1 MQRRGFTLIETLI
14 SLAIV
19 IIVLAG
25 AVSFSRS
32 FFVTGQVSEDRAQAE
47 GLVDDA
53 LGLLVSLQRTVR
65 SVDCSPTPTCAVN
78 NLSTFLYVD
87 KNDTTAYVIPYRVSN
102 DLFWCAVANQ
112 DADRYRPGG
121 CNLQVSKVGNLNLGT
136 MLKGTGELIGVN
148 RAAWGVAD
156 EGESSPLVNAVFDA
170 TTTLGDPIT
179 TSDKRLDYYKR
190 VISLQKSTLSGI
202 TMHTAKVTVTNTRTN
217 LSVTKSIVLSDE

>member
-65 SVDCSPTPTCAVN
+65 SVDCSPAPTCAVN